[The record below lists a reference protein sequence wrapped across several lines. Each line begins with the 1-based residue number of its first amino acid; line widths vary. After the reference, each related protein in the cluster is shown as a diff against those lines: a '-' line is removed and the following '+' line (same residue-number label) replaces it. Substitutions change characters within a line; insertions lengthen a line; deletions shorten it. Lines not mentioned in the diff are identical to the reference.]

1 MGGTV
6 NQQEQFDEPK
16 ANGHAILAPRVTLRH
31 LAARLTPNPALTVD
45 GTLQVI
51 LDGIDKLD
59 EEELAR
65 SIARANKGQ
74 QIGGDP
80 GPISDEQWS
89 AADPAVKER
98 LLEAAEAMKIGLRLM
113 AE

>member
-1 MGGTV
+1 M
-6 NQQEQFDEPK
+6 NEPESKPK
-16 ANGHAILAPRVTLRH
+16 ANGAAILMPPVTLRN
-31 LAARLTPNPALTVD
+31 LAVRLTPNPALTVD

-51 LDGIDKLD
+51 LDGIDRLND
-59 EEELAR
+59 ELLAR

-80 GPISDEQWS
+80 GPLTDEQWEG
-89 AADPAVKER
+89 ADPAVKGR

>member
-16 ANGHAILAPRVTLRH
+16 AANGAMRSSRREGHASPSRGAGSRRIRLSPSM
-31 LAARLTPNPALTVD
+31 ARSP
-45 GTLQVI
+45 VI
-51 LDGIDKLD
+51 LDGIDRLD

-80 GPISDEQWS
+80 GPIS
-89 AADPAVKER
+89 
-98 LLEAAEAMKIGLRLM
+98 
-113 AE
+113 